1 MELWS
6 FYFLGKIY
14 LYAKGYLRFHFI
26 LNLLFA
32 IFLILPVSKNLP
44 FYRLLKTLK
53 IFLSV
58 VFAFSL
64 LWYDSWLPP
73 LCYSIQQLEQQG
85 VPSKEYIVHFLLSSI
100 KPFEIAVLLF
110 LLLLCIFVR
119 NRVRLTPIVFILIL
133 IVPLLGFGH
142 DKADK
147 KDMESYVEAFYQSE
161 SKRVIHFE
169 KSNTSNPDFDIII
182 LHICSL
188 AWDDLQVVSLEKHPF
203 FKQFDILF
211 ANFNTATS
219 YSDPSAIRL
228 FRASCG
234 QQRHDALYRDAPKEC
249 YLMENLREQG
259 YSTYSAVDYYDSK
272 LLFVKLIMNFG
283 LADPPI
289 TTEDIPS
296 YKYSYEEYPIFDTL
310 AILGKWWDIRQKS
323 KSKRSVLYVDITN
336 LHGGSHLATEK
347 NWWSKDAP
355 PHYKEDV
362 QSLFGDL
369 EKFFNKLVAS
379 KQNFVVI
386 FIPEH
391 GRALRGSSI
400 QPKDLRDI
408 PLPQI
413 TLVPVGIKLIGEGH
427 PLLPVR
433 QEIISKPASYL
444 ALSYLLASFLKE
456 TPFGESRLS
465 TQNILSD
472 IPETSFVAENEKA
485 EVVKKGEDYFLYGKD
500 KQWIKLL
507 SSDLK

>member
-6 FYFLGKIY
+6 FYFLGKLY
-14 LYAKGYLRFHFI
+14 LYVRGYIHFHPI
-26 LNLLFA
+26 LNVLFA
-32 IFLILPVSKNLP
+32 IFLIIPVSKNLP
-44 FYRLLKTLK
+44 FYRLLKTVK

-73 LCYSIQQLEQQG
+73 LFYSIQQLEQQG
-85 VPSKEYIVHFLLSSI
+85 MPSKEYIVHFLLGFI
-100 KPFEIAVLLF
+100 KPFEITVLLF
-110 LLLLCIFVR
+110 LLVLCIFMR
-119 NRVRLTPIVFILIL
+119 NRVRLTPIVFIFIL

-142 DKADK
+142 NKADK
-147 KDMESYVEAFYQSE
+147 GDIESYIEAFYQSE

-169 KSNTSNPDFDIII
+169 TSNTASPDFDIII

-188 AWDDLQVVSLEKHPF
+188 AWDDLKVVGLEKHPF
-203 FKQFDILF
+203 FKQFDIF
-211 ANFNTATS
+211 FTNFNSATS

-249 YLMENLREQG
+249 YLMENLCEQG
-259 YSTYSAVDYYDSK
+259 YVTYSAVDYYDSK
-272 LLFVKLIMNFG
+272 LFFVKLIMNFG

-289 TTEDIPS
+289 ATEDIPS
-296 YKYSYEEYPIFDTL
+296 YQYSYEEYPIFDTL
-310 AILGKWWDIRQKS
+310 AILGKWWDMRQNS
-323 KSKRSVLYVDITN
+323 KSKRSALYFDITN

-347 NWWSKDAP
+347 NWWIRDEAIQ
-355 PHYKEDV
+355 YKKNV
-362 QSLFGDL
+362 QSLFRDL
-369 EKFFNKLVAS
+369 EKFFNKIVAS
-379 KQNFVVI
+379 KQNFVVV

-391 GRALRGSSI
+391 GLALRGSSI

-413 TLVPVGIKLIGEGH
+413 TLVPVGIKLIGEGR
-427 PLLPVR
+427 PPLPVR
-433 QEIISKPASYL
+433 QEIISKPTSYL
-444 ALSYLLASFLKE
+444 AISYLLGSFLKE
-456 TPFGESRLS
+456 PPFGTSRLS

-472 IPETSFVAENEKA
+472 IPETSFVSENEKA

-500 KQWIKLL
+500 KQWNKL
-507 SSDLK
+507 SSSVLK